1 MKSGIMKKILMLTL
15 AFGLIGAA
23 DVSAGNPGQG
33 HCKPKK
39 KIGFFQKIG
48 RVFVKVGDK
57 IKNKIMDTHVVVKKK
72 ITGCKNRVWVCGHY
86 NKNGQHVKGHWRYIK
101 GHCGNN
107 PGQGNPG
114 QGNPGQCNP
123 GQGNP
128 GQSDQGQGNPA
139 PLPPLPP
146 ADEPPAEQPP
156 AEQPPAEQPPA
167 EEPPA
172 EQPPAEQPP
181 AEEPP
186 AEQPPAEQP
195 PAEQPPA
202 EEPPA
207 EQPPAEQPPA
217 EQPPAD
223 QGTPKP
229 GQDNGQSGESSGQKR
244 TIGMLMNDLVTLSSD
259 ADAVKAQAVSA
270 AKAKKSNATDIEAD
284 YQLLAYDRESDSKL
298 LIKVVV
304 NDLAKNN
311 GRSGIYYAAFL
322 RNLNAYTKADRG
334 EIGDVISAVKANV
347 RHEAAQGGRGNAWKA
362 RLQEMKKF

>member
-146 ADEPPAEQPP
+146 ADEPPAE
-156 AEQPPAEQPPA
+156 
-167 EEPPA
+167 
-172 EQPPAEQPP
+172 
-181 AEEPP
+181 
-186 AEQPPAEQP
+186 
-195 PAEQPPA
+195 
-202 EEPPA
+202 EPPA

-259 ADAVKAQAVSA
+259 ADAVKSQAVSA
-270 AKAKKSNATDIEAD
+270 AKAKKSNAADIEAD

-334 EIGDVISAVKANV
+334 EISDVISAVKANV